1 MVITLPTHYLNQMIF
16 RLSVIILMLSS
27 CSAQYHLNKAIK
39 KGYKCEQ
46 TGDTIRITTLDSI
59 PVIIND
65 TIVWEK
71 IISTKDTVIKYNTV
85 YVPKTRLDKRIE
97 YKIKVKTIYKDRLVY
112 KYKYR
117 SEGQKAK
124 SEVKKAKAE
133 RPRPR
138 GNLSLLFVG
147 VGIGLLL
154 SYLFKFARQ
163 RYMF

>member
-1 MVITLPTHYLNQMIF
+1 MIF
-16 RLSVIILMLSS
+16 RLSVIILLLSS

-39 KGYKCEQ
+39 KGYKCEE

-71 IISTKDTVIKYNTV
+71 IINTKDTIIKYNTV

-133 RPRPR
+133 RPRAN

-147 VGIGLLL
+147 VAIGLLL
-154 SYLFKFARQ
+154 SYLFKFARE

>member
-1 MVITLPTHYLNQMIF
+1 MF
-16 RLSVIILMLSS
+16 RVLLLLFVLYG

-71 IISTKDTVIKYNTV
+71 FINTKDTIIKYNTV
-85 YVPKTRLDKRIE
+85 YVPKTRLDKRLQ
-97 YKIKVKTIYKDRLVY
+97 YKIQVKTIYKDRLVY

-117 SEGQKAK
+117 SEGQKSK
-124 SEVKKAKAE
+124 SEVKIAKTQ
-133 RPRPR
+133 RPRPN